1 MSFFRTYIDEP
12 IQKELFNRIDSINFQ
27 KSPEGLLDPVQSSIQ
42 HQFVKSCWARA
53 SIVLGKKDGNK
64 VVSLNSNI
72 SSNGN
77 PINEPLNIK
86 DGKAY
91 RGRPGITSISTS
103 FKEYFM
109 KQGTIS
115 FFVPD
120 PNEFDLFKKQFLKF
134 GRYMLVEFGWSL
146 PYNLNLDNLNATTV
160 LKISKDINKRI
171 VQGKGNYN
179 AFVGVVTNYSF
190 VQTKEGAYE
199 GQIEL
204 SSMGRNILEQKSSTD
219 GKIENLVGYV
229 NEEVQED
236 AEKANDEKFK
246 KIRKTFVDFNSVI
259 KNLEDVVEYYV
270 TDNKTDPDSRLPV
283 VKDTP
288 GNVLNKSIYKEKG
301 ALLIDNST
309 IFFNRNEKLVW
320 VTWGWFEDFIL
331 NSFFSFVSDTNVE
344 NETFRTEF
352 FSANTK
358 NENGEIT
365 HTNIECKSHPKLL
378 TLSPNSIVLPN
389 KTQKIGEGDKF
400 KEKEKQFRNKAQR
413 AILRAV
419 LSELDT
425 HFPAFE
431 SEKDKRGQIRNMV
444 FNVKYLKES
453 FKSTDNIERSLKNFW
468 QKVSNDY
475 GGFWRFSILENSNV
489 DGRIMITDMN
499 IGEVDD
505 RNVIP
510 TLEEKGQLS
519 SAVDKK
525 YEIFE
530 FPVYS
535 NKSIVSDLS
544 LTTSNT
550 SEMATLAVYGSNVN
564 LKETSAD
571 DGKGYTTLAMR
582 ALSMLDNNTGEPLT
596 LGDEEDNQYFD
607 SILKNITNPV
617 QYNLK
622 VSDKNSFEGASATYK
637 DDGSVDTRLK
647 DSGIKF
653 KEVPKVLKDNEN
665 IINDLTEFEDFKFY
679 KSTVELEE
687 KKEQLSEQFRS
698 TKNFWPESL
707 DNGVQI
713 YSAKTGLMF
722 DEYKRTMLFLINK
735 APGEE
740 SNYSSVPPIVPLQMS
755 LTIQGIGGIKVGD
768 LFYIRYLPERY
779 RNYCHFMVVNVE
791 HEITPAGWTT
801 KLDSRMIVDIPKLVK
816 KVNPEQIKPLD
827 IVYTQSTLSEAI
839 KAEVEN
845 YGFVKVDTKLL
856 EEAQQNVVDL
866 KNDETT
872 RGRLFRGRFGRFI

>member
-1 MSFFRTYIDEP
+1 
-12 IQKELFNRIDSINFQ
+12 
-27 KSPEGLLDPVQSSIQ
+27 
-42 HQFVKSCWARA
+42 
-53 SIVLGKKDGNK
+53 
-64 VVSLNSNI
+64 
-72 SSNGN
+72 
-77 PINEPLNIK
+77 
-86 DGKAY
+86 
-91 RGRPGITSISTS
+91 
-103 FKEYFM
+103 
-109 KQGTIS
+109 
-115 FFVPD
+115 
-120 PNEFDLFKKQFLKF
+120 
-134 GRYMLVEFGWSL
+134 
-146 PYNLNLDNLNATTV
+146 
-160 LKISKDINKRI
+160 
-171 VQGKGNYN
+171 
-179 AFVGVVTNYSF
+179 
-190 VQTKEGAYE
+190 
-199 GQIEL
+199 
-204 SSMGRNILEQKSSTD
+204 
-219 GKIENLVGYV
+219 
-229 NEEVQED
+229 
-236 AEKANDEKFK
+236 
-246 KIRKTFVDFNSVI
+246 
-259 KNLEDVVEYYV
+259 
-270 TDNKTDPDSRLPV
+270 RLPV

-550 SEMATLAVYGSNVN
+550 SEMA
-564 LKETSAD
+564 
-571 DGKGYTTLAMR
+571 
-582 ALSMLDNNTGEPLT
+582 
-596 LGDEEDNQYFD
+596 
-607 SILKNITNPV
+607 
-617 QYNLK
+617 
-622 VSDKNSFEGASATYK
+622 
-637 DDGSVDTRLK
+637 
-647 DSGIKF
+647 
-653 KEVPKVLKDNEN
+653 
-665 IINDLTEFEDFKFY
+665 
-679 KSTVELEE
+679 
-687 KKEQLSEQFRS
+687 
-698 TKNFWPESL
+698 
-707 DNGVQI
+707 
-713 YSAKTGLMF
+713 
-722 DEYKRTMLFLINK
+722 
-735 APGEE
+735 
-740 SNYSSVPPIVPLQMS
+740 
-755 LTIQGIGGIKVGD
+755 
-768 LFYIRYLPERY
+768 
-779 RNYCHFMVVNVE
+779 
-791 HEITPAGWTT
+791 
-801 KLDSRMIVDIPKLVK
+801 
-816 KVNPEQIKPLD
+816 
-827 IVYTQSTLSEAI
+827 
-839 KAEVEN
+839 
-845 YGFVKVDTKLL
+845 
-856 EEAQQNVVDL
+856 
-866 KNDETT
+866 
-872 RGRLFRGRFGRFI
+872 